1 MQNGLFQNSVYYEI
15 IPDSLIHSVLML
27 QLVKVEMFIFWV
39 FCELNPGD
47 QLILP
52 TMLHKHKNYILI
64 FASGM

>member
-1 MQNGLFQNSVYYEI
+1 
-15 IPDSLIHSVLML
+15 ML
-27 QLVKVEMFIFWV
+27 QLVIVEMFIFWV

-47 QLILP
+47 QLILS